1 MELKKYIRTV
11 ENFPEPGVKFKDIS
25 LLLANGEALNY
36 TINKMSDLASEADII
51 VGPDARGFYLEL
63 LLRQN

>member
-51 VGPDARGFYLEL
+51 VGP
-63 LLRQN
+63 